1 MSRRPSRNLQE
12 GFAVMEALVALAIL
26 GAALALIYQTM
37 AAGWGAV
44 RRTGLESKAV
54 AAAMSRLEAAGRETS
69 LTEGSTAGT
78 EGGLDWRVDVSRYTQ
93 PGLVVVTPPLA
104 AWWVKVEIVWR
115 ESPTSAQRTIAFT
128 TLKLAGTPP

>member
-1 MSRRPSRNLQE
+1 MSRRPSRNPQE

-54 AAAMSRLEAAGRETS
+54 AAAMSRLEAAGRETP
-69 LTEGSTAGT
+69 LTEGSTTGT
-78 EGGLDWRVDVSRYTQ
+78 ENGLDWRVDVSRYVQ
-93 PGLVVVTPPLA
+93 PGLVVAAPPLA
-104 AWWVKVEIVWR
+104 AWWVKVEVTWR
-115 ESPTSAQRTIAFT
+115 EPPASAPRKVAFT
-128 TLKLAGTPP
+128 TVKLAGTLP